1 MREYR
6 KRFVQFNM
14 LLIGLVLLIM
24 VLAIAVYMGRDY
36 YRSLKTTMEQVVAPL
51 GAFSQAPEGQR
62 FAGRQEKPDRR
73 DPGADQDILTIFY
86 NQEDGTYSVLSP
98 NSSYDEETLGEMLG
112 TIVSQEADFGVLR
125 GFYTIYYR
133 TGSGSPYK
141 IALASTGYITHS
153 MLRLCL
159 ALLAVWLGAMG
170 LFLLISIHLSKIA
183 VRPMD
188 EAMAREKQ
196 FVADAS
202 HDLKTPL
209 SVILANNAILMENP
223 EQSVGSLRRWTESTQ
238 SAAKRMQGLIGE
250 MLTLADVERPDVQ
263 LTMESLDAAS
273 LVMKTALELESVA
286 YEKGVELE
294 TELPDTCD
302 LRTNADYFQRIV
314 GSLTENA
321 IKYEPAGGRVV
332 LRLSQK
338 GRRLTLEVCNRSSR
352 IPAEDLPHVFD
363 RFYRG
368 DKSRQG
374 ETGGHGLGLAITK
387 EMAERLGGSIVAESS
402 ENNGTVFRVQL
413 PTG

>member
-1 MREYR
+1 MRAYR

-62 FAGRQEKPDRR
+62 FPGSPEKPDRR
-73 DPGADQDILTIFY
+73 DPGADKDILTIFY

-112 TIVSQEADFGVLR
+112 AVISQEADFGVLR
-125 GFYTIYYR
+125 GFHAIYYR

-153 MLRLCL
+153 MLRLGL

-170 LFLLISIHLSKIA
+170 LFLLISVHLSKIA

-188 EAMAREKQ
+188 EAIAREKQ

-238 SAAKRMQGLIGE
+238 AAAKRMQGLIGE

-294 TELPDTCD
+294 TELPDACSV
-302 LRTNADYFQRIV
+302 RTNADYFQRIV

-321 IKYEPAGGRVV
+321 IKYEPAGGRVL

-374 ETGGHGLGLAITK
+374 ETGGHGLGLAIVK
-387 EMAERLGGSIVAESS
+387 EMTERLGGSVTADSGEDT
-402 ENNGTVFRVQL
+402 GTVFRVQL
-413 PTG
+413 VTC